1 VVDPDRPRHHASV
14 ALDATA
20 AKVVTNITL
29 YGDIQAGRSTEYQ
42 SEMPAAELHILD
54 ENELIEAWR
63 AEALERAGYP
73 AQPAAELAARQDID
87 LHQAMDLLGAGCSV
101 ELALRILL

>member
-54 ENELIEAWR
+54 ENELIEA
-63 AEALERAGYP
+63 EALERAGYP